1 MAVRPARHYRSPQR
15 EEQANATRRNILD
28 AAERLFAEHGFA
40 GVNMQRIASEAG
52 VSLATVYLYFPGK
65 AAMVSAMADAIT
77 ASPDLSV
84 EQVEQEAVPIQQLR
98 VGAGIIRR
106 LNERSWIVADALR
119 SAHGADEG
127 LAEAWL
133 LWQERHL
140 HAVERA
146 VRALDSH
153 GALREGLSAAR
164 ATDALYALTGTD
176 VFRALVRDRGWSP
189 DDYEEWL
196 FELACREVLGEFP
209 PADVVTG
216 S

>member
-1 MAVRPARHYRSPQR
+1 MTVRPARQYRSPQR
-15 EEQANATRRNILD
+15 DEQANATRRNILD

-40 GVNMQRIASEAG
+40 GVNMQRIAREAG

-84 EQVEQEAVPIQQLR
+84 EQVEQEAVPVQQLR
-98 VGAGIIRR
+98 VGARIIRR

-119 SAHGADEG
+119 SAQGADEG

-133 LWQERHL
+133 SWQERHL

-164 ATDALYALTGTD
+164 ATDALYALAGTD

-189 DDYEEWL
+189 DDYERWL
-196 FELACREVLGEFP
+196 FELGCREVLGESP
-209 PADVVTG
+209 PAEVATG